1 MPRSWPSTDPD
12 RGVEFVDPPRGPGS
26 RPASQI
32 EVEVLDL
39 GPGVPVPMG
48 REDSPGTG
56 RKWAVWAVVAAV
68 IATGL
73 ALIPENS
80 TETTTI
86 ASPRPLPEPEMATT
100 STTLG
105 ETSVGLMSDATFS
118 LSPTSGLE
126 GFSHVAGPVA
136 FEGKYWM
143 AGNPSSGPPEAAILV
158 STDGTFWETE
168 AVITADPGGRVRV
181 EDLDTFGGILIAV
194 GTSGSASGP
203 AYAPPTAGSLVL
215 WKSTNGREWSSVP
228 ISEDGTLNPN
238 GAQLTSG
245 PEEVLISGYR
255 GDAFDPSVFDQIPPE
270 LVPGLERGDFYWSH
284 DSSSIRV
291 VAPPGIELF
300 RLPYRPPTTRGG
312 SEFLFRSENLI
323 IWENLPADYSSDNLT
338 ATFDGGFLSYEA
350 GVMYSS
356 DGRSWERTD
365 RFPSLFYQNWGDRLL
380 GLDYSRSPTRLLV
393 FDQEGSAVIELP
405 TEVTIGQYG
414 ISITPGPAGLA
425 AVQGIYDETSARPI
439 TRFDGYTLVA
449 DNGGLRIEEPG
460 GETGQVPSVNGW
472 IKGTYL
478 PDTDSI
484 QIATRGPNSKP
495 YEFPVSVFLDLRG
508 VPQRARFDVFLS
520 QDGFTWS
527 RPQTGLRAGYVDVLG
542 STDQSFLIGL
552 HNFRR
557 DYSQLPIA
565 VYRTGPIG

>member
-1 MPRSWPSTDPD
+1 MPRSWPNTEPD

-32 EVEVLDL
+32 EIEVLDL
-39 GPGVPVPMG
+39 GPVVPVPI
-48 REDSPGTG
+48 RRKESTGTG
-56 RKWAVWAVVAAV
+56 HKWAVWAVVAAV

-73 ALIPENS
+73 ALIPENA
-80 TETTTI
+80 TETTTTEG
-86 ASPRPLPEPEMATT
+86 ARPLPEPEMATT

-118 LSPTSGLE
+118 LSPTSGLD
-126 GFSHVAGPVA
+126 GFARVAGPVE

-143 AGNPSSGPPEAAILV
+143 AGNPSSGGSEVAILA
-158 STDGTFWETE
+158 STDGAVWETQ
-168 AVITADPGGRVRV
+168 AVISEDPGRRMRI

-194 GTSGSASGP
+194 GTNSSAGGP
-203 AYAPPTAGSLVL
+203 GYAPPAAESLVL

-228 ISEDGTLNPN
+228 ISEDETLSPD
-238 GAQLTSG
+238 GAQLTTG
-245 PEEVLISGYR
+245 PEEVLITGYR

-270 LVPGLERGDFYWSH
+270 LIPGLERGDFGWWH

-300 RLPYRPPTTRGG
+300 RMPFRQPGNPGS

-323 IWENLPADYSSDNLT
+323 IWENLPAELSSDNLT

-350 GVMYSS
+350 GMMYSS
-356 DGRSWERTD
+356 DGRSWDRTD
-365 RFPSLFYQNWGDRLL
+365 RFPTLFYQNWEDRLL
-380 GLDYSRSPTRLLV
+380 GLDYSRSPTRLVV

-405 TEVTIGQYG
+405 AEVTIGQYG

-425 AVQGIYDETSARPI
+425 AIQGIYDETSARPI
-439 TRFDGYTLVA
+439 TRFDGYTLIA
-449 DNGGLRIEEPG
+449 DDGVLRIEEPG
-460 GETGQVPSVNGW
+460 GEQGQVPFVNGW

-484 QIATRGPNSKP
+484 RIETRRPDSKP

-557 DYSQLPIA
+557 DYSELPIA